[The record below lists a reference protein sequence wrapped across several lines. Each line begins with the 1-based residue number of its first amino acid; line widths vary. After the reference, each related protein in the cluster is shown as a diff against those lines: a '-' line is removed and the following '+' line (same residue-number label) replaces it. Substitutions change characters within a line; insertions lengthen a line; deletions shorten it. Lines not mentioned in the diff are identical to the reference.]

1 MRQMNETGWMHNR
14 VRMVVAGFLS
24 KDLLLDWRLGEAYF
38 MEKLIDG
45 DFSANN
51 GGKYSLYRHHI
62 YYLYYLVNHIGWQWA
77 ASTGTDSVPYF
88 RVFNPLLQSQKFD
101 SFGSYIKKWV
111 PELKNLTGKS
121 IHAPYCTLKAQDFVR
136 LRFV

>member
-24 KDLLLDWRLGEAYF
+24 KDLLLDWRLGETYF

-51 GGKYSLYRHHI
+51 GGI
-62 YYLYYLVNHIGWQWA
+62 
-77 ASTGTDSVPYF
+77 
-88 RVFNPLLQSQKFD
+88 
-101 SFGSYIKKWV
+101 SY
-111 PELKNLTGKS
+111 E
-121 IHAPYCTLKAQDFVR
+121 Y
-136 LRFV
+136 